1 MAILF
6 KGYSSKISV
15 RKLQDI
21 DLAKQDLINH
31 FNTKKG
37 ERLMDPTFGS
47 VIWSLMFE
55 PYNEVTENAVK
66 DDCVDIVNQDPRW
79 QLNNVETYSN
89 QNAIS
94 VKLNLTYNPTDQ
106 RDVLELNFDQQLS
119 NDSGSSLQ
127 LY

>member
-1 MAILF
+1 
-6 KGYSSKISV
+6 
-15 RKLQDI
+15 
-21 DLAKQDLINH
+21 
-31 FNTKKG
+31 
-37 ERLMDPTFGS
+37 
-47 VIWSLMFE
+47 MFE

-106 RDVLELNFDQQLS
+106 QDVLELNFDQQLS